1 MELDDWLYCIREGS
15 MVRPASKYPT
25 ELELQIL
32 KVLWQQSPLLARD
45 VQALLANEGRELAK
59 TSIITTLNTMVAKK
73 YLARTKQ
80 GNMYLFTP
88 KITES
93 EVGGRVV
100 SDVVDRVFD
109 GSTSA
114 VLLKLFDVK
123 SIDPAEL
130 KELRKIIDRK
140 LKNS

>member
-1 MELDDWLYCIREGS
+1 

-45 VQALLANEGRELAK
+45 VQALLASEGRKLAK
-59 TSIITTLNTMVAKK
+59 TTIITTLNTMVAKK
-73 YLARTKQ
+73 YLMRSKQ

-88 KITES
+88 KISES
-93 EVGGRVV
+93 EVGDRVV

-123 SIDPAEL
+123 EINADEL

-140 LKNS
+140 LKGT